1 MVLNYIGTFNITTFL
16 GIFSEKR
23 GNFDLSRRNWNMQA
37 LRKEENLV
45 FYRTINGVSTRTEV
59 TRDEMDSLINKEI
72 MAREFL
78 VKVIKEKFERW
89 ARDSYICSKNKI
101 FAGAN
106 QDGTIYYFT
115 SECPMV
121 RRVDSCYKSEILH
134 VAYSLARE
142 YGICATCIHQNDMVS
157 YEFWI
162 GSK

>member
-78 VKVIKEKFERW
+78 VKVIKEKFERTVIMMAMFVW
-89 ARDSYICSKNKI
+89 LKKK
-101 FAGAN
+101 F
-106 QDGTIYYFT
+106 Q
-115 SECPMV
+115 
-121 RRVDSCYKSEILH
+121 KSLRK
-134 VAYSLARE
+134 L
-142 YGICATCIHQNDMVS
+142 
-157 YEFWI
+157 
-162 GSK
+162 

>member
-1 MVLNYIGTFNITTFL
+1 MVLDYISTFNTIFL
-16 GIFSEKR
+16 GIFPEKR

-37 LRKEENLV
+37 LRNDENLV

-59 TRDEMDSLINKEI
+59 TRDEMDSIINQEI

-78 VKVIKEKFERW
+78 VRVIKEKFERW
-89 ARDSYICSKNKI
+89 ARDSYICSKNRI

-106 QDGTIYYFT
+106 HDGTIYYFT
-115 SECPMV
+115 SECTME

-142 YGICATCIHQNDMVS
+142 YGICATCIHQNGMVS

>member
-59 TRDEMDSLINKEI
+59 TRDEMDSLIDLEI

-101 FAGAN
+101 FAA
-106 QDGTIYYFT
+106 QRSFLFI
-115 SECPMV
+115 
-121 RRVDSCYKSEILH
+121 DSPPFIFIIFSVMRKII
-134 VAYSLARE
+134 A
-142 YGICATCIHQNDMVS
+142 
-157 YEFWI
+157 
-162 GSK
+162 

>member
-1 MVLNYIGTFNITTFL
+1 MVLDYISTFNITIFL
-16 GIFSEKR
+16 GIFPEKR
-23 GNFDLSRRNWNMQA
+23 SNFDLSRRNWNMQA
-37 LRKEENLV
+37 VRNDENLV

-59 TRDEMDSLINKEI
+59 TCDEMDSLIDQEI
-72 MAREFL
+72 IAREFI

-89 ARDSYICSKNKI
+89 ARDSYICSKNRI

-115 SECPMV
+115 SECQII
-121 RRVDSCYKSEILH
+121 RRVDSRYKSEILQM
-134 VAYSLARE
+134 AYSLARE
-142 YGICATCIHQNDMVS
+142 YGICATLHHQNGMAS